1 MVRCDIGIIGRGT
14 RSLATFK
21 AVVNRLSVYGFI
33 AMSRISKRVIR
44 SLWFCG
50 VLGFVLCTQTTHGFA
65 LLQTNTDQ
73 QPQEINA
80 IEILRE
86 ASLIASR
93 QDKEHSFWCD
103 RVLLKIADVQTRSH
117 DFDGAKSTLRNCTYP
132 YGRNV
137 ACIELAKA
145 HAEVGQRDRAF
156 EVLQEELETDLSWN
170 QDCLSDSVQ
179 AHWVDNLITTDKL
192 ESAQK
197 AVDEMKVYSSR
208 SEALCKLALA
218 HAKRGDKATAKRIF
232 LDASKLLSDQFSQV
246 KFSSESHL
254 AIDICRVALA
264 QRDVVDMKTT
274 SSMIQQLVQYSEISK
289 SGPAKV
295 RYLREAAVLAAKVGD
310 QKTAKALFENAVQ
323 MRHAIQPPTP
333 CSESNRTVA
342 LGQIA
347 KAQTNVGFIDEA
359 LETVAMLKDDDS
371 ERGEALCDIAVA
383 QAKAG
388 NIAGGIETA
397 LSIEHYLQYQNDALL
412 VIVDLFIEKGDKKS
426 ALATAEKI
434 LNPSRRTTAILKV
447 ATQHAKD
454 GNKNK
459 AKAIASQIKLEVA
472 PEKLLFTAEA
482 GLVSFDFTKPETWGI
497 MFDEK
502 PYFTS
507 LSYSFT
513 VNRAAELSAAVMTL
527 HQALSGHQ
535 NVDFAVAFKDVHE
548 DVIESLARAHA
559 ASGDPKAAYEWA
571 SRIGSDEKLE
581 PDSDHDSQTLVEQ
594 RLHGLIGAAEG
605 MLAKDK

>member
-14 RSLATFK
+14 RSLATCK
-21 AVVNRLSVYGFI
+21 AVVNRLSVCGFI
-33 AMSRISKRVIR
+33 VISRISKRVIR
-44 SLWFCG
+44 SLCFCS

-73 QPQEINA
+73 QSQEINA

-156 EVLQEELETDLSWN
+156 EVLQEELETDHSWN
-170 QDCLSDSVQ
+170 QDHLSDSVQ

-274 SSMIQQLVQYSEISK
+274 TSMIQQLVQYSEISK

-323 MRHAIQPPTP
+323 MRHTIQPPTP
-333 CSESNRTVA
+333 CSESNRTLA

-371 ERGEALCDIAVA
+371 ERAEALCDIAVA

-388 NIAGGIETA
+388 NMAGGIETA

-412 VIVDLFIEKGDKKS
+412 VIVDLFIEKGDKK
-426 ALATAEKI
+426 
-434 LNPSRRTTAILKV
+434 
-447 ATQHAKD
+447 
-454 GNKNK
+454 
-459 AKAIASQIKLEVA
+459 
-472 PEKLLFTAEA
+472 
-482 GLVSFDFTKPETWGI
+482 
-497 MFDEK
+497 
-502 PYFTS
+502 
-507 LSYSFT
+507 
-513 VNRAAELSAAVMTL
+513 
-527 HQALSGHQ
+527 
-535 NVDFAVAFKDVHE
+535 
-548 DVIESLARAHA
+548 
-559 ASGDPKAAYEWA
+559 
-571 SRIGSDEKLE
+571 
-581 PDSDHDSQTLVEQ
+581 
-594 RLHGLIGAAEG
+594 
-605 MLAKDK
+605 